1 MVNGKWLPLISII
14 RKENPMRPH
23 HKLDAWSKGIDLVV
37 EIYRATEDFP
47 KEERYGLTSQIR
59 RAAVSIPANIAE
71 GAGRYSNR
79 EFAHFLSNAQGSS
92 SELETELIISN
103 RLGYLDDTTFS
114 NLITP
119 LDRIG
124 RLITGLSK
132 HVGGGPAR

>member
-1 MVNGKWLPLISII
+1 MVNGKWTYQSQDKFSGEL
-14 RKENPMRPH
+14 KMRPH
-23 HKLDAWSKGIDLVV
+23 HKLDAWNIAIDLVV
-37 EIYRATEDFP
+37 DIYEATESFP

-79 EFAHFLSNAQGSS
+79 EFAHFLSNAQGSA

-103 RLGYLDDTTFS
+103 KLGYLNDEAH
-114 NLITP
+114 LRLMAP

-132 HVGGGPAR
+132 HVTLG